1 MATEE
6 ELRTYLKRA
15 AIDLHRTRQR
25 LQELE
30 SRASEPIAIVG
41 MACRYPGGVASPED
55 LWGMVSGGHDVISG
69 FPGDRGWDVDGLYD
83 PDPDHEGTSYAREG
97 GFLRG
102 AADFDAA
109 FFGISPK
116 EALAMEPQQRQLLEV
131 SWEALERSGIDPTAL
146 RGTPTGV
153 FTGIIEVQ
161 YGPTIAEDRSGLA
174 GLMMTG
180 RTSSVAS
187 GRVAY
192 VLGLEGPAVS
202 IDTAC
207 SSSLVAMHDAA
218 RSLRSGECTLAL
230 AGGVTVMPTPE
241 AFIAF
246 SRQRV
251 ISPDG
256 RAKAFA
262 ASANGTAWS
271 EGAGILVLER
281 LSDAQRNGR
290 RVLAVLRS
298 SAVNSDGASNGL
310 TAPNGPSQRRVI
322 EAALAGARLGAAEV
336 DVVEAHGTGTSL
348 GDPIEAQALLATY
361 GQQRQTPLW
370 LGSIKSNMGHT
381 SAAAGVAGV
390 IKMVMAM
397 RHGSVP
403 PTLHVDEP
411 SPHVD
416 WTAGAVRLATESQPW
431 PRNGRPRRAAVSAF
445 GISGTNAHVILEE
458 ADETAPADA
467 EDTAETVVPPM
478 IPWVV
483 SGGTEAALTEQ
494 AARLAA
500 FVAEHPEQ
508 AAVDVARTLATG
520 RARLTHR
527 AVLLGTDRAELL
539 GALDALAADR
549 PSPNAVR
556 GQAVP
561 GAKTALLFP
570 GQGAQRVGMGG
581 TLYAR
586 FPVYAA
592 AFDEACAQFDKQFDP
607 PLRAVV
613 FAEPETPTA
622 ELLSQ
627 TSYTQAALFCVEVAV
642 FRLLES
648 YGVRP
653 DLLMGHSI
661 GEVTAAYLAGVWSL
675 ADAAK
680 LVAARGLLMQALPE
694 GGAMLS
700 VPTGEEVVAP
710 LLAGHE
716 DRIAIAAVNGPA
728 TVVVSGDEGLIDEVA
743 AALGKDGYNTR
754 RLRVSH
760 AFHSPRMDPI
770 LGDFA
775 GVCAGLTYHP
785 PTVPIVSNVTG
796 ELADPEQLCSP
807 EYWVRHVREPVRYL
821 AGTRAARRHGATV
834 FLEAGPGTTLTALTR
849 DGLDEDEIDEVTA
862 VPVLDPKRDET
873 ESLHAAL
880 GAAFVSGTSVDWT
893 AALTGTRARP
903 LELPTY
909 AFQHRRFWLD
919 KPTGAGDLGA
929 AGLDAADHPL
939 LAAAVSLADGGGV
952 MLTGRLSVAA
962 QPWLADHVVA
972 GNVLVPGTGFVEI
985 ALYAGD
991 LVGAP
996 RVGELVLQAPLVLAE
1011 SGGADIQV
1019 IVGADEA
1026 GERSIAVYSRPHG
1039 SDEPAWTCHA
1049 TGTLSGAETPSDSD
1063 EFTVWPPSGATAVEV
1078 ADVYDTLAEGGYG
1091 YGPAF
1096 RGLTAMWRRG
1106 EELFAEVELPEP
1118 LRADAADFGIH
1129 PALLDAALHAMAV
1142 AALTDGTDTVKL
1154 PFAWEGVSLAA
1165 VGATALRVRLA
1176 PEGTDRLSITAADAR
1191 GSIVAAVSALSVRAL
1206 SADQLTATSTTSDLY
1221 ALNWVAMQQA
1231 GASGTWETVEV
1242 AGAQGIPAESCTR
1255 DSDEAIVLR
1264 CLPARGRQGALTA
1277 DGTDPGVG
1285 VADGRP
1291 DTGSGADLASQA
1303 LATVNRVLA
1312 EVRALWADQRFAAA
1326 TVVVVT
1332 SGAVAVEGGEDVTDL
1347 AAAPVWGLLRSA
1359 QAENP
1364 ERLVLV
1370 DVDDPGEYRAATEA
1384 ALALEAEPQVVVR
1397 RGTAHVPRL
1406 GRAGADTVGS
1416 AELIGRSSWRLGAL
1430 GKGTLNGDNIVL
1442 RADENATAAL
1452 QPGEVRVRLRATGMN
1467 FRDVLIVLGMYP
1479 DPDAPIGGEGAGV
1492 VVDVAPDVT
1501 EFAPGDRVM
1510 GLFAGI
1516 GDTVVSD
1523 RSMVVPMPEGWTFA
1537 QAAAVPAV
1545 FATAYYALVD
1555 LASVTEGETLLVHA
1569 ATGGVGMAAVQLA
1582 RYLGLEVYATA
1593 SPPKWDTLRTMGFDD
1608 GHIANSR
1615 TLDFE
1620 QEFLTATGG
1629 RGMDVVLDSLAGEF
1643 VDASLR
1649 LLPRG
1654 GRFVEMGQTDVRDPG
1669 EVAETHAGVRYRGFV
1684 LMEAGPQRLHDI
1696 LVELLKLFESGVLR
1710 PLPVTPWDLRRAP
1723 EAFRYLSQA
1732 RHVGKNVLT
1741 VPTALDPGGTV
1752 LITGGTGVL
1761 GAVAA
1766 RHLVTAHGARH
1777 LLLLSR
1783 SGRAAA
1789 GAEDLAAELTELG
1802 ARVQITACDAADADA
1817 LRAVLAAVPAEHPL
1831 TAVVHAA
1838 GLIDDG
1844 LFAELTPDRVA
1855 TVFRAKAQAAW
1866 NLHAATASRE
1876 LSAFV
1881 LYSSVAGVLGGPGQA
1896 NYAAANVF
1904 LDALAAHRHR
1914 LGLPA
1919 SSLAWGIW
1927 EQASGITGHLG
1938 EQDFARMRRDGLL
1951 PIPTAEGLAMLD
1963 TALVLGQSLTVAARL
1978 DAPTIRAAGAQ
1989 APEALPPALRGLLRG
2004 TRRAA
2009 ESEAAGGSSKLATAL
2024 AGRARAD
2031 QEALVLTTIR
2041 THAAAVL
2048 GHESPEAIGAD
2059 QAFTDLGFDSL
2070 GAVEFRNRLKSAT
2083 GLKLTTTVVFDYP
2096 TPMALARHI
2105 RDEIV
2110 PTEDPAAAI
2119 RVQIQTL
2126 TDTCGSAELDP
2137 NAVADIAARLDEL
2150 LRHLR
2155 GGELDEILDDLGT
2168 AGDDELFEFI
2178 DQPAAPTN

>member
-55 LWGMVSGGHDVISG
+55 LWDMVSGGRDVISG

-97 GFLRG
+97 GFLQG

-116 EALAMEPQQRQLLEV
+116 EALTMEPQQRQLLEV

-146 RGTPTGV
+146 RGTRTGV
-153 FTGIIEVQ
+153 FAGIIEVQ
-161 YGPTIAEDRSGLA
+161 YGPSIAEDRSGLA

-207 SSSLVAMHDAA
+207 SSSLVALHDAA
-218 RSLRSGECTLAL
+218 RSLRSGECSLAL

-271 EGAGILVLER
+271 EGAGMLVLER

-322 EAALAGARLGAAEV
+322 EAALAGARLGAADV

-361 GQQRQTPLW
+361 GQNRQSPLW

-397 RHGSVP
+397 RHASVP

-416 WTAGAVRLATESQPW
+416 WTAGAVRLATEAQPW

-458 ADETAPADA
+458 AEQVDPAAGEETEP
-467 EDTAETVVPPM
+467 VVPPM

-483 SGGTEAALTEQ
+483 SGGTESALVAQ

-500 FVAEHPEQ
+500 CVAEHPRHT
-508 AAVDVARTLATG
+508 AVDVAHTLATG
-520 RARLTHR
+520 RARLAHR
-527 AVLLGTDRAELL
+527 AVLLGADRAELL
-539 GALDALAADR
+539 GALGALAADR
-549 PSPNAVR
+549 TAPNVIR
-556 GQAVP
+556 GQSVP

-570 GQGAQRVGMGG
+570 GQGAQRVGMGR
-581 TLYAR
+581 TLYDR

-592 AFDEACAQFDKQFDP
+592 AFDEACAQFDKRFDP
-607 PLRAVV
+607 PLRTVV

-710 LLAGHE
+710 LLAGHA
-716 DRIAIAAVNGPA
+716 DRIAVAAVNGPA
-728 TVVVSGDEGLIDEVA
+728 TVVVSGDEDLIDEVA

-796 ELADPEQLCSP
+796 ELADPAELCSP

-834 FLEAGPGTTLTALTR
+834 FLETGPGTTLTALTR

-862 VPVLDPKRDET
+862 VPVLDPKRDEV

-880 GAAFVSGTSVDWT
+880 GAAFVSGTAVDWA
-893 AALTGTRARP
+893 AALRGTGARTV
-903 LELPTY
+903 ELPTY

-929 AGLDAADHPL
+929 AGLGAADHPL
-939 LAAAVSLADGGGV
+939 LAAAVPLADGGGV

-985 ALYAGD
+985 ALYAGE

-1011 SGGADIQV
+1011 SGGADVQV

-1026 GERSIAVYSRPHG
+1026 GDRSIAVYSRPHG

-1049 TGTLSGAETPSDSD
+1049 TGTLGAAETISDSG
-1063 EFTVWPPSGATAVEV
+1063 EFAVWPPSGTTAVEV
-1078 ADVYDTLAEGGYG
+1078 SEVYETLADGGYG

-1118 LRADAADFGIH
+1118 LRADAAGFGIH

-1142 AALTDGTDTVKL
+1142 AAITDGAETVKL

-1176 PEGTDRLSITAADAR
+1176 PEGADRLSITAADPR
-1191 GSIVAAVSALSVRAL
+1191 GALVAAVSALSVRAL
-1206 SADQLTATSTTSDLY
+1206 SADQLTSTSITSDLY
-1221 ALNWVAMQQA
+1221 ALNWVAMPHT
-1231 GASGTWETVEV
+1231 GASGIWETIEV
-1242 AGAQGIPAESCTR
+1242 SGAQSFTAERCARGSA
-1255 DSDEAIVLR
+1255 DDAIVVR
-1264 CLPARGRQGALTA
+1264 CLPARERTGVPTAGGAANVGRTSAGGSTGGAE
-1277 DGTDPGVG
+1277 DP
-1285 VADGRP
+1285 A
-1291 DTGSGADLASQA
+1291 AQA

-1332 SGAVAVEGGEDVTDL
+1332 SGAVSVEGGEEVGDL

-1359 QAENP
+1359 QAEYP
-1364 ERLVLV
+1364 ERVVLV
-1370 DVDDPGEYRAATEA
+1370 DVDDPDAYRAAAEA
-1384 ALALEAEPQVVVR
+1384 ALALEAEPQVAMR

-1406 GRAGADTVGS
+1406 GRAGADTVGG
-1416 AELIGRSSWRLGAL
+1416 AELIGRSPWRLGAL

-1452 QPGEVRVRLRATGMN
+1452 RSGEVRVRLRATGMN

-1492 VVDVAPDVT
+1492 IVDVAPDVT

-1555 LASVTEGETLLVHA
+1555 LAEVAAGETLLVHA

-1582 RYLGLEVYATA
+1582 RHLGLEVYATA
-1593 SPPKWDTLRTMGFDD
+1593 SLPKWDTLRAMGFDA

-1615 TLDFE
+1615 TLEFE
-1620 QEFLTATGG
+1620 RQFLTATGG

-1669 EVAETHAGVRYRGFV
+1669 EVAQTHPGVRYRGFV

-1710 PLPVTPWDLRRAP
+1710 PLPVTPWDLRCAP

-1741 VPTALDPGGTV
+1741 VPTALNPEGTV

-1761 GAVAA
+1761 GAAAA
-1766 RHLVTAHGARH
+1766 RHLVTTHGARH

-1783 SGRAAA
+1783 SGRTAS
-1789 GAEDLAAELTELG
+1789 GAEQLAAELSELG
-1802 ARVQITACDAADADA
+1802 AHVEITACDAADADA
-1817 LRAVLAAVPAEHPL
+1817 LRAVVAAVPAGHPL

-1866 NLHAATASRE
+1866 NLHAATASQE
-1876 LSAFV
+1876 LAAFV

-1951 PIPTAEGLAMLD
+1951 PIPTPEGLAMLD
-1963 TALVLGQSLTVAARL
+1963 RALVLGQSLTVAARL

-2004 TRRAA
+2004 TRRTA
-2009 ESEAAGGSSKLATAL
+2009 ESDAAGESSKLATAL

-2041 THAAAVL
+2041 SHAAAVL
-2048 GHESPEAIGAD
+2048 GHESPEAIGAE

-2096 TPMALARHI
+2096 TPLALARHI
-2105 RDEIV
+2105 RDELV

-2119 RVQIQTL
+2119 RAQIQTL
-2126 TDTCGSAELDP
+2126 SDTCGSAELDP
-2137 NAVADIAARLDEL
+2137 NAVADIAARLDDL

-2155 GGELDEILDDLGT
+2155 GGALDDILDDLD
-2168 AGDDELFEFI
+2168 AADDDELFEFI
-2178 DQPAAPTN
+2178 DQPATPTN

>member
-6 ELRTYLKRA
+6 KLRTYLKRA

-30 SRASEPIAIVG
+30 SRGSEPIAIIG

-55 LWGMVSGGHDVISG
+55 LWSMVADGRDVISG
-69 FPGDRGWDVDGLYD
+69 FPGDRGWDVDGLYH

-131 SWEALERSGIDPTAL
+131 SWEALERAGLDPATL
-146 RGTPTGV
+146 RGTATGV

-161 YGPTIAEDRSGLA
+161 YGPNISEDRSGLA
-174 GLMMTG
+174 GLMLTG
-180 RTSSVAS
+180 RTTSVAS

-218 RSLRSGECTLAL
+218 RSLRSGECNLAL

-262 ASANGTAWS
+262 AAANGTAWA
-271 EGAGILVLER
+271 EGAGMLVLER
-281 LSDAQRNGR
+281 LSDARRNGH
-290 RVLAVLRS
+290 RVLAVLRA

-361 GQQRQTPLW
+361 GQDRPAPLW

-397 RHGSVP
+397 RHETVP

-416 WTAGAVRLATESQPW
+416 WSAGEVRLATEAQPW
-431 PRNGRPRRAAVSAF
+431 PRNGRPRRAGVSAF
-445 GISGTNAHVILEE
+445 GISGTNAHVIVEE
-458 ADETAPADA
+458 AEEFAAAEAEGDA
-467 EDTAETVVPPM
+467 EPVAEPVAPPM

-483 SGGTEAALTEQ
+483 SGGTEAALVAQAGRLAEFA
-494 AARLAA
+494 AARPDLAPVDIAHTLAA
-500 FVAEHPEQ
+500 
-508 AAVDVARTLATG
+508 G
-520 RARLTHR
+520 RARLPRR
-527 AVLLGTDRAELL
+527 AVLLGADGAELRA
-539 GALDALAADR
+539 ALDALAADR
-549 PSPNAVR
+549 VSPNVIR
-556 GQAVP
+556 GQAAP

-570 GQGAQRVGMGG
+570 GQGAQRVGMGR

-586 FPVYAA
+586 YPVYAT
-592 AFDEACAQFDKQFDP
+592 AFDEVCAQFDKQFDP
-607 PLRAVV
+607 PLREVV
-613 FAEPETPTA
+613 FAEPESA
-622 ELLSQ
+622 AAGLLSQ

-648 YGVRP
+648 HGVRP

-700 VPTGEEVVAP
+700 VPAGESEVAP
-710 LLAGHE
+710 LLAGKE
-716 DRIAIAAVNGPA
+716 GRIAIAAVNGPA
-728 TVVVSGDEGLIDEVA
+728 TVVVSGDEDAVDEVA
-743 AALGKDGYNTR
+743 ATLAERGHATR

-770 LGDFA
+770 LADFA

-796 ELADPEQLCSP
+796 ELADPDMLCDP

-821 AGTRAARRHGATV
+821 AGALAARRAGATV

-849 DGLDEDEIDEVTA
+849 DSLADEDADEVTA
-862 VPVLDPKRDET
+862 VATLDPKQDEIR
-873 ESLHAAL
+873 SLHAAL
-880 GAAFVSGTSVDWT
+880 GAAFVAGTQVDWT
-893 AALTGTRARP
+893 ATLAGAGARGAD
-903 LELPTY
+903 LPTY

-919 KPTGAGDLGA
+919 KPAGTGDLSA
-929 AGLDAADHPL
+929 AGLGTGEHPL
-939 LAAAVSLADGGGV
+939 LAAVVPLADGGGV

-972 GNVLVPGTGFVEI
+972 GTVLVPGTGFVEI
-985 ALYAGD
+985 ALHAGD
-991 LVGAP
+991 LVDSP
-996 RVGELVLQAPLVLAE
+996 RLAELVLQAPLTLADPA
-1011 SGGADIQV
+1011 GADLQV
-1019 IVGADEA
+1019 VVGADA
-1026 GERSIAVYSRPHG
+1026 GGDRSIAIYSRPHG
-1039 SDEPAWTCHA
+1039 ADEAPWLCHA
-1049 TGTLSGAETPSDSD
+1049 TGTLSQPETPTGGD
-1063 EFTVWPPSGATAVEV
+1063 EFVTWPPTGAIAVEV
-1078 ADVYDTLAEGGYG
+1078 ADAYDTLAEGGYG

-1106 EELFAEVELPEP
+1106 EELFAEVELPEQI
-1118 LRADAADFGIH
+1118 RSDAAGFGLH
-1129 PALLDAALHAMAV
+1129 PALLDTALHPMAV
-1142 AALTDGTDTVKL
+1142 AAVTDGIDAVKL
-1154 PFAWEGVSLAA
+1154 PFAWEGVSLSA

-1176 PEGTDRLSITAADAR
+1176 PAGPDRLSVTVADTGGA
-1191 GSIVAAVSALSVRAL
+1191 IVAAADALSVRAL
-1206 SADQLTATSTTSDLY
+1206 TADQLTQSASANSDLY
-1221 ALNWVAMQQA
+1221 ALNWVAMPANTAEDAA
-1231 GASGTWETVEV
+1231 GIWEEGAAEDDSAETYSHAGTAAV
-1242 AGAQGIPAESCTR
+1242 
-1255 DSDEAIVLR
+1255 VLR
-1264 CLPARGRQGALTA
+1264 CLTGDAPGEDPAVR
-1277 DGTDPGVG
+1277 
-1285 VADGRP
+1285 
-1291 DTGSGADLASQA
+1291 A
-1303 LATVNRVLA
+1303 LATVT
-1312 EVRALWADQRFAAA
+1312 ALLERIRGVWAADRHTDAV
-1326 TVVVVT
+1326 VVVVT

-1359 QAENP
+1359 QAEQP

-1370 DVDDPGEYRAATEA
+1370 DVDDPTGYRAAVEA
-1384 ALALEAEPQVVVR
+1384 ALTLDAEPQVVVR
-1397 RGTAHVPRL
+1397 RGALHVPRL
-1406 GRAGADTVGS
+1406 GRAGADTVGG
-1416 AELIGRSSWRLGAL
+1416 AELIGRSPWRLGAL
-1430 GKGTLNGDNIVL
+1430 GGGTLDGDNIVL
-1442 RADENATAAL
+1442 AEDENAGAAL
-1452 QPGEVRVRLRATGMN
+1452 RPGEVRVRLRATGMN

-1479 DPDAPIGGEGAGV
+1479 DPDAPIGGEGAGI

-1501 EFAPGDRVM
+1501 DFAPGDRVM

-1555 LASVTEGETLLVHA
+1555 LAAVTAGETLLVHA

-1582 RYLGLEVYATA
+1582 RHLGLEVYATA
-1593 SPPKWDTLRTMGFDD
+1593 SLPKWDTLRAMGFDD
-1608 GHIANSR
+1608 DHIANSR

-1620 QEFLTATGG
+1620 SEFLARTGG
-1629 RGMDVVLDSLAGEF
+1629 RGMDIVLDSLAGEF

-1654 GRFVEMGQTDVRDPG
+1654 GRFVEMGQTDVRDPD
-1669 EVAETHAGVRYRGFV
+1669 EVAADHPGVRYRGFV

-1696 LVELLKLFESGVLR
+1696 LAELLKLFESGILQ
-1710 PLPVTPWDLRRAP
+1710 PLPVTPWDLRRTP

-1741 VPTALDPGGTV
+1741 VPTPLDPDGTV
-1752 LITGGTGVL
+1752 LVTGGTGVL
-1761 GAVAA
+1761 GAAA
-1766 RHLVTAHGARH
+1766 AKHLVGRGAQH

-1783 SGRAAA
+1783 RGKDAE
-1789 GAEDLAAELTELG
+1789 GATELAAELTELG
-1802 ARVQITACDAADADA
+1802 ARVDITACDAADADA
-1817 LRAVLAAVPAEHPL
+1817 LRDVLAEIDPDHPL

-1838 GLIDDG
+1838 GLIDDA
-1844 LFAELTPDRVA
+1844 LFTELTPDQLA
-1855 TVFRAKAQAAW
+1855 GVFRAKAQAAW
-1866 NLHAATASRE
+1866 NLHALTASRE

-1904 LDALAAHRHR
+1904 LDALAAHRQRH
-1914 LGLPA
+1914 GLAA

-1938 EQDFARMRRDGLL
+1938 DQDFARMRRDGLL
-1951 PIPTAEGLAMLD
+1951 PIPTADGLAMLD

-1989 APEALPPALRGLLRG
+1989 APEVLPPALRGLLRG
-2004 TRRAA
+2004 TRRTA
-2009 ESEAAGGSSKLATAL
+2009 ETAAAGESSKLGTAL
-2024 AGRARAD
+2024 AGRTRSD

-2096 TPMALARHI
+2096 TPLALARHI

-2119 RVQIQTL
+2119 RTQIQVL
-2126 TDTCGSAELDP
+2126 GDSVGSAELDP
-2137 NAVADIAARLDEL
+2137 NAVADIADRLDDL
-2150 LRHLR
+2150 LRRLR
-2155 GGELDEILDDLGT
+2155 GGELDEILDDLDT

-2178 DQPAAPTN
+2178 DQPVPPAN

>member
-6 ELRTYLKRA
+6 KLRTYLKRA

-25 LQELE
+25 LAELE
-30 SRASEPIAIVG
+30 SRSSEPIAIVG
-41 MACRYPGGVASPED
+41 MACRYPGGVRSPEE
-55 LWGMVSGGHDVISG
+55 LWGMVSAGRDVISG
-69 FPGDRGWDVDGLYD
+69 FPDDRGWDVDGLYH

-97 GFLRG
+97 GFLGG

-131 SWEALERSGIDPTAL
+131 SWEALERAGIDPTTL
-146 RGTPTGV
+146 RGTATGV
-153 FTGIIEVQ
+153 FAGIIEVQ
-161 YGPTIAEDRSGLA
+161 YGPNISEDQSGLA
-174 GLMMTG
+174 GLLLTG
-180 RTSSVAS
+180 RTTSVAS

-218 RSLRSGECTLAL
+218 RSLRAGECALAL

-262 ASANGTAWS
+262 AAANGTAWS
-271 EGAGILVLER
+271 EGAGMLVLER
-281 LSDAQRNGR
+281 LSDAQRNGHE
-290 RVLAVLRS
+290 VLAVLRS

-322 EAALAGARLGAAEV
+322 EAALAGARLSAAEV

-361 GQQRQTPLW
+361 GQHRETPLW

-397 RHGSVP
+397 RHASVP

-416 WTAGAVRLATESQPW
+416 WTAGEVRLATEAQPW
-431 PRNGRPRRAAVSAF
+431 PRNGRPRRAGVSAF

-458 ADETAPADA
+458 PEAEPAA
-467 EDTAETVVPPM
+467 EEAEQAAEPIVPPV

-483 SGGTEAALTEQ
+483 SGGTEAALTAQ
-494 AARLAA
+494 ARRLADHLA
-500 FVAEHPEQ
+500 DRPEL
-508 AAVDVARTLATG
+508 AAVDVAYTLATG
-520 RARLTHR
+520 RARLTQR
-527 AVLLGTDRAELL
+527 AVLLGADRAELT
-539 GALDALAADR
+539 DALAALADAR
-549 PSPNAVR
+549 PSPKVLR

-570 GQGAQRVGMGG
+570 GQGAQRVGMGA

-613 FAEPETPTA
+613 FAEPQTPAA

-648 YGVRP
+648 FGVRP

-700 VPTGEEVVAP
+700 VPAGESEVAP
-710 LLAGHE
+710 LLAGYA
-716 DRIAIAAVNGPA
+716 DRVAIAAVNGPA
-728 TVVVSGDEGLIDEVA
+728 TVVVSGDEDVVDEVA
-743 AALGKDGYNTR
+743 AALGRDGYETR

-770 LGDFA
+770 LSDFA

-796 ELADPEQLCSP
+796 ELADPEQLCDP
-807 EYWVRHVREPVRYL
+807 AYWVRHVREPVRYL
-821 AGTRAARRHGATV
+821 AGTQAARRYGATV
-834 FLEAGPGTTLTALTR
+834 FVEAGPGTTLTALTR
-849 DGLDEDEIDEVTA
+849 DGLADDELGEVTA
-862 VPVLDPKRDET
+862 VPTLDPKRDEA
-873 ESLHAAL
+873 ESLYAAL
-880 GAAFVSGTSVDWT
+880 GAAFVSGTAVDWSAT
-893 AALTGTRARP
+893 LAGARARRV
-903 LELPTY
+903 ELPTY

-919 KPTGAGDLGA
+919 KPVGSADLGA
-929 AGLDAADHPL
+929 AGLGAAGHPL
-939 LAAAVSLADGGGV
+939 LAAAVPLADGGGV
-952 MLTGRLSVAA
+952 MFTGRLSVAA

-972 GNVLVPGTGFVEI
+972 GNILVPGTGFVEI
-985 ALYAGD
+985 ALHAGD

-996 RVGELVLQAPLVLAE
+996 HVGELVLQAPLTLTGP
-1011 SGGADIQV
+1011 GGADLQV
-1019 IVGADEA
+1019 IVGAEEGGD
-1026 GERSIAVYSRPHG
+1026 RSIAVYSRPHG
-1039 SDEPAWTCHA
+1039 TDEPVWTCHA
-1049 TGTLSGAETPSDSD
+1049 TGTLSAAGTPSDAA
-1063 EFTVWPPSGATAVEV
+1063 EFATWPPAGATAVEV
-1078 ADVYDTLAEGGYG
+1078 DGVYDTLAEGGYG

-1118 LRADAADFGIH
+1118 LRADAAGFGIH

-1142 AALTDGTDTVKL
+1142 AALTDGTETVKL

-1176 PEGTDRLSITAADAR
+1176 PTGTDRLSVTVADTAGALVAD
-1191 GSIVAAVSALSVRAL
+1191 VSALSVRAL
-1206 SADQLTATSTTSDLY
+1206 TTDQLTTTAPAAADLY
-1221 ALNWVAMQQA
+1221 ALNWVAVQQS
-1231 GASGTWETVEV
+1231 GAPGTWETVEAV
-1242 AGAQGIPAESCTR
+1242 VPQGKTVELYTR
-1255 DSDEAIVLR
+1255 DGEQVVVLR
-1264 CLPARGRQGALTA
+1264 CLTDDSADVAARALST
-1277 DGTDPGVG
+1277 
-1285 VADGRP
+1285 VAG
-1291 DTGSGADLASQA
+1291 
-1303 LATVNRVLA
+1303 VLA
-1312 EVRALWADQRFAAA
+1312 EVRALWADERFAAA

-1332 SGAVAVEGGEDVTDL
+1332 SGAIAAEGGEDITDL

-1370 DVDDPGEYRAATEA
+1370 DVDELARYREAVAA

-1406 GRAGADTVGS
+1406 GRAGAETVGG
-1416 AELIGRSSWRLGAL
+1416 AELIGRGPWRLGAL

-1442 RADENATAAL
+1442 RADENAGAAL
-1452 QPGEVRVRLRATGMN
+1452 RSGEVRVELRATGMN

-1492 VVDVAPDVT
+1492 VVDVAADVT

-1555 LASVTEGETLLVHA
+1555 LAAVTEGETLLVHA

-1593 SPPKWDTLRTMGFDD
+1593 SLPKWDTLRAMGFDD
-1608 GHIANSR
+1608 EHIANSR
-1615 TLDFE
+1615 TLEFE
-1620 QEFLTATGG
+1620 PEFLAATGG

-1669 EVAETHAGVRYRGFV
+1669 EVAAAHPGVTYRGFV

-1696 LVELLKLFESGVLR
+1696 LVELLKLFEAGALQ
-1710 PLPVTPWDLRRAP
+1710 PLPVTPWDLRRTP

-1741 VPTALDPGGTV
+1741 VPAPLDPAGTV

-1761 GAVAA
+1761 GAAAA
-1766 RHLVTAHGARH
+1766 RHLVAAHGARN

-1783 SGRAAA
+1783 SGRNAA
-1789 GAEDLAAELTELG
+1789 GADALAAELAELG
-1802 ARVQITACDAADADA
+1802 ARVDITACDAADADA
-1817 LRAVLAAVPAEHPL
+1817 LRAVLGAIPAEHPL

-1838 GLIDDG
+1838 GIVDDG
-1844 LFAELTPDRVA
+1844 LFTELTPEQLA

-1904 LDALAAHRHR
+1904 LDALAAHRQR

-1919 SSLAWGIW
+1919 SSLAWGVW

-1951 PIPTAEGLAMLD
+1951 PIGTADGLAMLD

-1978 DAPTIRAAGAQ
+1978 DLPTVRAAGAQ
-1989 APEALPPALRGLLRG
+1989 APEVLPPALRGLLRG

-2009 ESEAAGGSSKLATAL
+2009 ESETAGESSKLATAL

-2096 TPMALARHI
+2096 TPLALARHI

-2110 PTEDPAAAI
+2110 PTEDPAAVI
-2119 RVQIQTL
+2119 RTQIAAL
-2126 TDTCGSAELDP
+2126 TDACGSADLDP
-2137 NAVADIAARLDEL
+2137 NAVADIAGRLDDL
-2150 LRHLR
+2150 LRQLR
-2155 GGELDEILDDLGT
+2155 GGELDEILDDLDT

-2178 DQPAAPTN
+2178 DQPASPTN